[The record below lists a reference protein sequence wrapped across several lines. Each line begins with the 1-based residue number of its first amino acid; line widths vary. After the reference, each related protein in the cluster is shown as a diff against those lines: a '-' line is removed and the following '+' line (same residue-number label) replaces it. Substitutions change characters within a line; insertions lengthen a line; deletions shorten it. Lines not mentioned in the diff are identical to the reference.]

1 VARLVLFYRLMV
13 RPLLAEPVRTS
24 LTVLAIALG
33 VAVVLAIDLAGF
45 AAAGSF
51 RSSMETL
58 AGNND
63 FEIVAAGGVPEDV
76 VGKLAQLP
84 YSLRISARIE
94 DYAAIDGKRTVPL
107 LGLDLVAEGQNHS
120 EAANAFPLENPAD
133 ALKYLGDDDSVWI
146 GQSLGYRAGDRIPLL
161 INDRMRD
168 YIVRGVFPD
177 DGGNAAAIVMD
188 IAPAQR
194 ALGRV
199 GHVDRILVK
208 VPEKD
213 DGGSSRIAS
222 AAEWEQ
228 RLRGTGTASGSAM
241 EGGATSAGILP
252 EGVELRVA
260 GTGTD
265 ENRKMLA
272 AFRWN
277 LKLLSYIALVVGAFL
292 IYNTISVSVVR
303 RRAEIGIVRA
313 LGASRATV
321 LAAFIGE
328 AASLGLIG
336 ALIGLPLGR
345 VMASGAVKLMSATV
359 EALYVS
365 SQPGQIALGA
375 DSIALALIVG
385 VGVAVASAYSPAR
398 EASLVAPV
406 EAMARGRRE
415 YAARVH
421 KLRDLAIAVV
431 LALCAIAAS
440 RAPAVAGKPL
450 FGYLA
455 TLLVIAASALAI
467 PAVVDLTTRL
477 LTRALGAILGVEA
490 SLASQ
495 SLSAS
500 LRRTSVLV
508 GALSTAIAMM
518 TAVGIMVGSFR
529 ETVRL
534 WMNDQV
540 PADLYVRAAGVPAA
554 DRHPSLSLEFAD
566 KIAHLPGVA
575 TVDRLRDYE
584 ISYEGMPAGLASA
597 EIETH
602 RAYHQSKFLSGRAT
616 EDVLE
621 ELRDKNAVVVSEP
634 FANKH
639 HVRRGDSIALSL
651 GSAKPAF
658 RIVDV
663 FYDYSSERGTVV
675 MDRST
680 ALKYLPDPAP
690 ASLAIYLAPGASL
703 AEVRQKI
710 ENAASESDSRLL
722 IFSNRDLRTQALI
735 IFDRTF
741 AITYALEAVAVLVA
755 VIGVAGA
762 LLAVV
767 IDRRRELGLLR
778 FLGAASWQIRKL
790 ILVEAGLLG
799 LLATLAGVIQGFAL
813 SLILV
818 FVINKQSFGWTIQ
831 FHWPVVVL
839 LGSLSVVYIATVLAG
854 WFPARLAVRL
864 DPIEVV
870 HEE

>member
-1 VARLVLFYRLMV
+1 MV
-13 RPLLAEPVRTS
+13 RPLVAEPVRTS

-63 FEIVAAGGVPEDV
+63 FEIVAAGGVPEAV

-84 YSLRISARIE
+84 YSLRISARME
-94 DYAAIDGKRTVPL
+94 DYAAIDGKRTFPL

-120 EAANAFPLENPAD
+120 DAPSAFPIANPQD
-133 ALKYLGDDDSVWI
+133 ALKYLGDDESVWV
-146 GQSLGYRAGDRIPLL
+146 GQSLGYHAGDRIALL

-168 YIVRGVFPD
+168 CVVRGIFPD

-188 IAPAQR
+188 LAAAQR
-194 ALGRV
+194 ALGRI
-199 GHVDRILVK
+199 GRVDRILVK
-208 VPEKD
+208 VPERD
-213 DGGSSRIAS
+213 DGGSSRVAS

-228 RLRGTGTASGSAM
+228 RLRGVPAKNAGAS
-241 EGGATSAGILP
+241 GATSAGILP
-252 EGVELRVA
+252 EGVELRTAGA
-260 GTGTD
+260 GTE

-303 RRAEIGIVRA
+303 RRADIGIVRA
-313 LGASRATV
+313 LGASRVTV
-321 LAAFIGE
+321 LSAFIGE

-345 VMASGAVKLMSATV
+345 LMASGAVKLMSATV

-365 SQPGQIALGA
+365 SRPGAIALGT
-375 DSIALALIVG
+375 DSVALALMVG
-385 VGVAVASAYSPAR
+385 VGVAIASAYSPAR

-415 YAARVH
+415 YVARVH
-421 KLRDLAIAVV
+421 KLRDLTIAFV
-431 LALCAIAAS
+431 LAACALAAS
-440 RAPAVAGKPL
+440 RAPAVEGKPL

-477 LTRALGAILGVEA
+477 LTRALGAILRVEA
-490 SLASQ
+490 ALASQ

-540 PADLYVRAAGVPAA
+540 PADLYARAAGVPAA
-554 DRHPSLSLEFAD
+554 DRHPSLSPDFAD
-566 KIAHLPGVA
+566 KVAHLKGVA

-597 EIETH
+597 ELDAR
-602 RAYHQSKFLSGRAT
+602 RAYHQSEFLSGRAT
-616 EDVLE
+616 GDVLA
-621 ELRDKNAVVVSEP
+621 ELRDQNAVVVSEP

-639 HVRRGDSIALSL
+639 HMKRGDSITLSL
-651 GSAKPAF
+651 GEGNASF
-658 RIVDV
+658 RVVDV
-663 FYDYSSERGTVV
+663 YYDYSSERGTVV
-675 MDRST
+675 MDRAT

-690 ASLAIYLAPGASL
+690 SSLAIYISSGAQL
-703 AEVRQKI
+703 AEVRQEI
-710 ENAASESDSRLL
+710 ESAAEASDSRIL
-722 IFSNRDLRTQALI
+722 IFSNRDLRTQALV

-741 AITYALEAVAVLVA
+741 AITYALEAVAVIVA

-799 LLATLAGVIQGFAL
+799 LLATLAGVVQGFAL

-818 FVINKQSFGWTIQ
+818 FVVNKQSFGWTIR
-831 FHWPVVVL
+831 FHWPVAIL
-839 LGSLSVVYIATVLAG
+839 LGALSLVYVATILAG
-854 WFPARLAVRL
+854 LYPANVAIRLN
-864 DPIEVV
+864 PIEVV